1 MQADRKIKYNM
12 MSKNDIKDKRDSG
25 SAFCKYAKKASFAG
39 SFGGAFFIL
48 LFLFTVGFVKA
59 ADDPV
64 SFVASGPSR
73 VVLDKPF
80 QISFTVNAK
89 GKDFR
94 IPEINDFDILAGP
107 FEQVSHS
114 SSYSTGTG
122 RQTSVSYKYTYTLL
136 AKRTGKFTIPSA
148 SITVRNDKYT
158 SNGLSI
164 EVLPADAQ
172 QPSQQQQNQGGTQQ
186 GGNQSQSN
194 NAISNENLFIRTI
207 VSKTN
212 VYEQEAILLTYRLYS
227 TLDIINISAKKLPDF
242 KGFMK
247 NDMETTP
254 QLTLENYNGR
264 NYATVDLY
272 RAILFPQRG
281 GTAEVEKAEF
291 DVVIRVENTSPRR
304 SIFDSFFD
312 SYTNVS
318 RSVIAPGVKINV
330 SELPQANKPMA
341 FGGTVGN
348 FKMNSSISAQEVKAN
363 EAVTMKITIEG
374 SGNMRMIKTPAV
386 KFPDSFEQYDPKV
399 SNDFKTTNSGVNGT
413 KTVEYLFIPRH
424 SGEFE
429 IPPVEFVYF
438 DITSQSY
445 KTLRTPSYK
454 LNVLKGDASSAPS
467 TIVENYVGK
476 EDVKQLGSDIRY
488 IRTNNIITQPEQE
501 PKIGSLTSWLMYL
514 IPLVLTLLIFILMSK
529 KARENSDINFV
540 KNKKA
545 NKMARKRLKYA
556 QKLLNEGKKD
566 QFYDEV
572 LKALWSYLS
581 DKMAIPVSSLTKENV
596 QAELKSHDVD
606 DTFIQQLMD
615 ILNTCEFARY
625 APNSGQQ
632 EMGNLF
638 DQTIQIISELDGKI
652 KR

>member
-1 MQADRKIKYNM
+1 MNKIFTYKTNF
-12 MSKNDIKDKRDSG
+12 KIPIVKGFRG
-25 SAFCKYAKKASFAG
+25 VF
-39 SFGGAFFIL
+39 L
-48 LFLFTVGFVKA
+48 LFFLFVSLSAA
-59 ADDPV
+59 ADEV
-64 SFVASGPSR
+64 TFQASGPSK
-73 VVLDKPF
+73 VILDKPF

-94 IPEINDFDILAGP
+94 IPEIADFDILAGP
-107 FEQVSHS
+107 FESHS
-114 SSYSTGTG
+114 SSISIVNGQHTST
-122 RQTSVSYKYTYTLL
+122 VSYKYTYTLL
-136 AKRTGKFTIPSA
+136 AQRTGTFTIPSA
-148 SITVRNDKYT
+148 SISVKNKKYT

-172 QPSQQQQNQGGTQQ
+172 QPAQQQNQGNQQQSGTQ
-186 GGNQSQSN
+186 NQPGN

-227 TLDIINISAKKLPDF
+227 TLDIVNAGAKKLPDF

-247 NDMETTP
+247 NDLETTP
-254 QLTLENYNGR
+254 QLTLENYKGR

-272 RAILFPQRG
+272 QTVLFPQRSG
-281 GTAEVEKAEF
+281 AVEVDKAEF
-291 DVVIRVENTSPRR
+291 DVIIRVENTSPRR

-318 RSVIAPGVKINV
+318 RSITAPGIKINV
-330 SELPQANKPMA
+330 NELPAANKPMA

-348 FKMNSSISAQEVKAN
+348 FKMTSSISAQEVKAN

-374 SGNMRMIKTPAV
+374 AGNMRMIKTPTV
-386 KFPDSFEQYDPKV
+386 KFPESFEQYDPKV
-399 SNDFKTTNSGVNGT
+399 INDFKTTTSGVNG
-413 KTVEYLFIPRH
+413 KKSVEYLFIPRH

-429 IPPVEFVYF
+429 ILPVEFVYF
-438 DITSQSY
+438 DIQTKTY
-445 KTLRTPSYK
+445 KTLRTPAYK
-454 LNVLKGDASSAPS
+454 LNVLKAEAGSAPAAV
-467 TIVENYVGK
+467 VENYVGK
-476 EDVKQLGSDIRY
+476 EEVRQLGSDIRY
-488 IRTNNIITQPEQE
+488 IRTNDFTPTHEKE

-514 IPLVLTLLIFILMSK
+514 VPLALTLLIFILMSK
-529 KARENSDINFV
+529 QAKENADISLV

-545 NKMARKRLKYA
+545 NKMARKRLKSA

-572 LKALWSYLS
+572 LKAVWSYLS
-581 DKMAIPVSSLTKENV
+581 DKMSIPVSSLTKENV
-596 QAELKSHDVD
+596 KAELKSRLVD
-606 DTFIQQLMD
+606 ESLIEQLLH

-638 DQTIQIISELDGKI
+638 EETIGVISDLEGKI
-652 KR
+652 RK